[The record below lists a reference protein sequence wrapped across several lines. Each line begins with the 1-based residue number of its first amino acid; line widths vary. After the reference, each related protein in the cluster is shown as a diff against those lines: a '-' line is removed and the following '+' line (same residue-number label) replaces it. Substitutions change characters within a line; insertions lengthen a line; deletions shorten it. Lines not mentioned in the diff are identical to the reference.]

1 MPIPPFSGVGNDLI
15 LPIVPAN
22 YVLDIEGN
30 FDKCRDNII
39 DLYNYV
45 AAALGPGSSFNPFLE
60 NGQLEVNGNF
70 VLHRRMHEVSRTV
83 VTPVNGAF
91 SRNADY
97 AAVVTGAALP
107 LIGVGTYR
115 YQPTICPGW
124 FAPRNLMPVFGG
136 PSASSFGSVPLTGEG
151 MSFLIPAGARLF
163 NASDEAVFF
172 QPVSAHNSRDKWA
185 GRPIRIQIQYETDSA
200 VSTPPQLYAAWDVA
214 GIRTF
219 SALATLPTTGLGTVN
234 TVTLDVTPDI
244 AANFFEV
251 GVRINDPLAHTFIFK
266 RVTVSSNPA
275 RDIST
280 AYPAMTPVEQLL
292 IERVYF
298 RSVSGRH
305 GSDHAFLASQI
316 PLLSVVER
324 YISVDQRRPFIEPS
338 SIPGLG
344 LWSAGNVVYYA
355 RPALAV
361 QLTPISASPALEV
374 TNAVTC
380 DLVMAPTNQGGP
392 GFADY
397 RDWRTAEPVFFWRI
411 GNVTATC
418 DWNPDRMLE
427 YVGEVL
433 TTFKPFL
440 TT

>member
-22 YVLDIEGN
+22 YVLDIEDN
-30 FDKCRDNII
+30 FDKCRANII
-39 DLYNYV
+39 DLYNFT
-45 AAALGPGSSFNPFLE
+45 AAALGPGSSFSPFLE

-70 VLHRRMHEVSRTV
+70 ILHRRMHEVSRTV
-83 VTPVNGAF
+83 VTPLNGGF

-97 AAVVTGAALP
+97 TAVVLGAALP
-107 LIGVGTYR
+107 LIGAGTYR

-124 FAPRNLMPVFGG
+124 YAPRNLMPVFVGA
-136 PSASSFGSVPLTGEG
+136 SAASFGSVPLTGNG

-163 NASDEAVFF
+163 NVNDEAVFF
-172 QPVSAHNSRDKWA
+172 QPVSVHNSRDKWV
-185 GRPIRIQIQYETDSA
+185 GRPIRIQIQYETNSA
-200 VSTPPQLYAAWDVA
+200 VATPPQLYAAWDVA

-219 SALATLPTTGLGTVN
+219 SAFTPLPNTGLGTVN

-251 GVRINDPLAHTFIFK
+251 GVRINDPLAHTFIFR
-266 RVTVSSNPA
+266 RVVVSSNSQ

-280 AYPAMTPVEQLL
+280 AYPSMTPVEQLL
-292 IERVYF
+292 IERLYF

-324 YISVDQRRPFIEPS
+324 FITVDNRRPFQEPFYLA
-338 SIPGLG
+338 GLG
-344 LWSAGNVVYYA
+344 LWNAPNAAYYA
-355 RPALAV
+355 RPALSV
-361 QLTPISASPALEV
+361 QINPVSASPALEV

-380 DLVMAPTNQGGP
+380 DLVLAPTNQGGP

-397 RDWRTAEPVFFWRI
+397 RDWRTSEPSFFWRI

>member
-251 GVRINDPLAHTFIFK
+251 GVRINDPLAHTFIFR